1 MDIGEEIRIID
12 VEEIE
17 VTPIEVPIEIP
28 EPFPAKRTE

>member
-17 VTPIEVPIEIP
+17 VTPIEEPIEIP
-28 EPFPAKRTE
+28 EPLPAKRAE

>member
-17 VTPIEVPIEIP
+17 VAPVEEPIDIP
-28 EPFPAKRTE
+28 EPFPAKRGD